1 MLPLPDKRT
10 LKGSKMNSINIKIRK
25 VMMWDVEDLQSIGRE
40 TFSASFGAEN
50 SASDMQKY
58 LDENFNTEKVK
69 SELENPD
76 AEFYFAETDQ
86 QVVGYLKINCGNAQ
100 TETSLKNAL
109 EIERIYVLPK
119 YQGQRVG
126 QLLFN
131 KALEIAKSKAME
143 NLWLGVWEKNPKAI
157 RFYEKNGF
165 VAFGQHVFR
174 LGDDIQT
181 DIMMKLA
188 LKK

>member
-1 MLPLPDKRT
+1 MMSDI
-10 LKGSKMNSINIKIRK
+10 KG
-25 VMMWDVEDLQSIGRE
+25 LQRIGRE
-40 TFSASFGAEN
+40 TFAASFGAEN

-86 QVVGYLKINCGNAQ
+86 QIVGYLKINTGNAQ
-100 TETSLKNAL
+100 TETLIENAL
-109 EIERIYVLPK
+109 EIERIYVLAP
-119 YQGQRVG
+119 YQGQGVG
-126 QLLFN
+126 RLLFD
-131 KALEIAKSKAME
+131 KALEIAKSKAVE
-143 NLWLGVWEKNPKAI
+143 NLWLGVWEKNLKAI

-165 VAFGQHVFR
+165 VAFDQHIFK
-174 LGDDIQT
+174 LGDDKQT

-188 LKK
+188 LK

>member
-1 MLPLPDKRT
+1 MMSDI
-10 LKGSKMNSINIKIRK
+10 KG
-25 VMMWDVEDLQSIGRE
+25 LQRIGRE
-40 TFSASFGAEN
+40 TFAASFGAEN

-86 QVVGYLKINCGNAQ
+86 QIVGYLKINTGNTQ
-100 TETSLKNAL
+100 TETSIENAL
-109 EIERIYVLPK
+109 EIERIYVLAP
-119 YQGQRVG
+119 YQGQGVG
-126 QLLFN
+126 RLLFD
-131 KALEIAKSKAME
+131 KALEIAKSKAVE
-143 NLWLGVWEKNPKAI
+143 NLWLGVWEKNLKAI

-165 VAFGQHVFR
+165 VAFDQHIFK
-174 LGDDIQT
+174 LGDDKQT

-188 LKK
+188 LK

>member
-1 MLPLPDKRT
+1 MMSDI
-10 LKGSKMNSINIKIRK
+10 KG
-25 VMMWDVEDLQSIGRE
+25 LQRIGRE
-40 TFSASFGAEN
+40 TFAASFGAEN

-86 QVVGYLKINCGNAQ
+86 QIVGYLKINTGNAQ
-100 TETSLKNAL
+100 TETSIENAL
-109 EIERIYVLPK
+109 EIERIYVLAP
-119 YQGQRVG
+119 YQGQGVG
-126 QLLFN
+126 RLLFD
-131 KALEIAKSKAME
+131 KALEIAKSKAVE
-143 NLWLGVWEKNPKAI
+143 NLWLGVWEKNLKAI

-165 VAFGQHVFR
+165 VAFDQHIFK
-174 LGDDIQT
+174 LGDDKQT

-188 LKK
+188 LK